1 MEAKK
6 ALKLI
11 DNILSENSIE
21 AGIFISFLSKKY
33 IEKYQIPNEKFLT
46 SLKNSLEK
54 LQNGDSE

>member
-6 ALKLI
+6 ALQLI
-11 DNILSENSIE
+11 DDILSENSIE

-33 IEKYQIPNEKFLT
+33 IEKYQIDNERFLT

-54 LQNGDSE
+54 LESKDE

>member
-21 AGIFISFLSKKY
+21 AGIFISFLSKEYIKKY
-33 IEKYQIPNEKFLT
+33 KITNEQFLT

-54 LQNGDSE
+54 LESKGE